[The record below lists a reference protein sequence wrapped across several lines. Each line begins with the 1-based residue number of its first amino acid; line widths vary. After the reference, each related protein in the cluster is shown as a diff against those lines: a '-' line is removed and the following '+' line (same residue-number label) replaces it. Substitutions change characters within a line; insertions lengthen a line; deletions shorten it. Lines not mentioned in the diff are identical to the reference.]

1 MIPYAL
7 REKPGADFAIL
18 VSPPGVNPHEQ
29 VAFFLHN
36 QVGSWGLSEAD
47 VAKADAMHQAT
58 ALYYAGRLDHSKAQ
72 AEVDSHKT
80 ESWFKKVV
88 THPYW
93 DEMTP
98 DGRILTPAELND
110 ALAKRPGAFEIYSSE
125 SSFEEYAPVYEA
137 LTVPTLIVYGS
148 ADELV
153 PIKRSRAV
161 IEPALQKSGAA
172 CTIKVFDGAD
182 HDIQTPD
189 GHVRQDYL
197 DLMVDW
203 TKAQFGKKAAS
214 SQMSSELATPSDCC
228 CALSLTGILGSRA
241 GSRHYDGGYLALLKS
256 PVIPNGAE
264 ESLVVIIEARNKQ
277 EEMSRLARHD

>member
-1 MIPYAL
+1 M
-7 REKPGADFAIL
+7 
-18 VSPPGVNPHEQ
+18 
-29 VAFFLHN
+29 
-36 QVGSWGLSEAD
+36 
-47 VAKADAMHQAT
+47 
-58 ALYYAGRLDHSKAQ
+58 
-72 AEVDSHKT
+72 
-80 ESWFKKVV
+80 
-88 THPYW
+88 
-93 DEMTP
+93 
-98 DGRILTPAELND
+98 
-110 ALAKRPGAFEIYSSE
+110 
-125 SSFEEYAPVYEA
+125 
-137 LTVPTLIVYGS
+137 
-148 ADELV
+148 

-228 CALSLTGILGSRA
+228 CALSLTKFWGHAPEAGITT
-241 GSRHYDGGYLALLKS
+241 GYLALLKS

-277 EEMSRLARHD
+277 EEMSRLARHELRTQLFQQS

>member
-72 AEVDSHKT
+72 AGVDSHKT

-93 DEMTP
+93 DE
-98 DGRILTPAELND
+98 
-110 ALAKRPGAFEIYSSE
+110 
-125 SSFEEYAPVYEA
+125 
-137 LTVPTLIVYGS
+137 
-148 ADELV
+148 
-153 PIKRSRAV
+153 
-161 IEPALQKSGAA
+161 
-172 CTIKVFDGAD
+172 
-182 HDIQTPD
+182 
-189 GHVRQDYL
+189 
-197 DLMVDW
+197 
-203 TKAQFGKKAAS
+203 
-214 SQMSSELATPSDCC
+214 
-228 CALSLTGILGSRA
+228 
-241 GSRHYDGGYLALLKS
+241 
-256 PVIPNGAE
+256 
-264 ESLVVIIEARNKQ
+264 
-277 EEMSRLARHD
+277 